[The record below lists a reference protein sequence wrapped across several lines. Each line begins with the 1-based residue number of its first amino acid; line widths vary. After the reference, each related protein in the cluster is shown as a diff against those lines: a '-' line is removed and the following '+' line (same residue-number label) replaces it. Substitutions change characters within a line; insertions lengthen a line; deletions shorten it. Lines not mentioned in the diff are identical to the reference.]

1 MKVSR
6 LVVVAVAA
14 TVMSACGGG
23 GSESSTEELVGG
35 ETTDTVVEIEETG
48 NNCVDAAAAFTAIV
62 QGVTMN
68 LMDPAAFDI
77 EVHRENVRRALEVA
91 PAEVAEEFQVVADAY
106 LKVGELLDEIGKT
119 GGLTTEANLE
129 KLNELSAELE
139 NPEIQGRAE
148 RLYEYF
154 QNECIGE

>member
-1 MKVSR
+1 MKSFR
-6 LVVVAVAA
+6 VVGVALAA
-14 TVMSACGGG
+14 AVIAACGGG
-23 GSESSTEELVGG
+23 GSESGAEESVGG
-35 ETTDTVVEIEETG
+35 ETTETVVEIEETG
-48 NNCVDAAAAFTAIV
+48 NNCVDAASAFTAIV

-68 LMDPAAFDI
+68 LMDPSAFDI

-91 PAEVAEEFQVVADAY
+91 PAEVEEEFQVVADAY

-139 NPEIQGRAE
+139 NPEIQSRAE

-154 QNECIGE
+154 QSECVGG

>member
-1 MKVSR
+1 MKAFR
-6 LVVVAVAA
+6 VVGVALAA
-14 TVMSACGGG
+14 AVIAACGGG
-23 GSESSTEELVGG
+23 GSDSGAEENNGG
-35 ETTDTVVEIEETG
+35 ETTETVVEIEETG
-48 NNCVDAAAAFTAIV
+48 DNCVDAAAAFTAIV
-62 QGVTMN
+62 QGVTLN
-68 LMDPAAFDI
+68 LMDPSAFDI

-91 PAEVAEEFQVVADAY
+91 PAEVEEEFQVVADAY

-139 NPEIQGRAE
+139 NPEIQGKAE
-148 RLYEYF
+148 RLAEYF